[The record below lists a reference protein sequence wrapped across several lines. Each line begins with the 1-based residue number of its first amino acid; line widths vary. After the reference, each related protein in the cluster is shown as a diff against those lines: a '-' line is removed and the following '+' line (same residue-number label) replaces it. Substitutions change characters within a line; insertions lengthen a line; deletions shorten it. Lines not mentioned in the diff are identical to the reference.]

1 METDC
6 KLQQREAAS
15 ESHVK
20 TCPVE
25 DESSSLLNRGVQ
37 REKRRRVKMTLK
49 TGEVLMGF
57 QVLRRLLWDCRS

>member
-1 METDC
+1 METDHE
-6 KLQQREAAS
+6 LQQREEAS
-15 ESHVK
+15 EGHVK

-25 DESSSLLNRGVQ
+25 DESSFLLNSGVQ
-37 REKRRRVKMTLK
+37 REKQRVKMTLK

>member
-15 ESHVK
+15 EGHVK

-37 REKRRRVKMTLK
+37 REKWKSK
-49 TGEVLMGF
+49 NDP
-57 QVLRRLLWDCRS
+57 QDW